1 MLKFGKTVVKHRVL
15 ILILAFLLLIPSA
28 FGIAATHINY
38 DIFSYLPSDIET
50 MQGQDILL
58 DEFGKGAYAIFV
70 CDDMQ
75 DKEVTALKDDLEQVD
90 HVADVLG
97 LSDLDIPVEVLP
109 DDIQDIFYSDTGNG
123 QILFLFFDSTT
134 SADET
139 LDAVGEVRA
148 LAGEHCFLSSMSAIV
163 ADTRDLIEREMPVYV
178 VIAAI
183 LTCIVM
189 MLLMDSFVVPLLFLA
204 DIGLAIVYNL
214 GTNIIQGEISFIT
227 MALVAVLQLG
237 VTTDY
242 SIFLYSSYQEQKR
255 MYPGDNGQAMAHA
268 IASTITAV
276 TASSLTTVA
285 GFIALCFMT
294 FTLGLDLGI
303 VMAKGVVLGV
313 ISCVTILPA
322 LLLSL
327 DGLVQ
332 KTAHKPLRLPVGKF
346 SDFVVR
352 HHKVLAL
359 IMVVLWIP
367 AIIGYSHMEIY
378 YKLDNGLPEQLNS
391 VQANR
396 VLDEDYGMNSVSMLL
411 VDSDLSRKDTKAML
425 KEMKSMDGVTFAVGL
440 DSVIGATVP
449 EEVIP
454 NEVKEMLESDNW
466 KLLVVS
472 SEYQVATDEVNA
484 LCDDL
489 NRVLKSYDP
498 NGMVIGEAAC
508 TKDLIEITDHD
519 FKVVSAVSILAIFVL
534 ILLSLKS
541 GSLPALLV
549 IIIELAIYLNL
560 GTSYYTD
567 TTLPFIASVTI
578 GTIQLGATVDYA
590 ILMTTRYKLERG
602 GGKSKE
608 EAVRIALS
616 TSMHSVIT
624 SALCLFAATIGVG
637 AYSSVDLVGALC
649 LLLARGAII
658 SMVIVLFFLP
668 SMYMLFDKL
677 ICKTT
682 GGLRGHV
689 KV

>member
-15 ILILAFLLLIPSA
+15 ILILAVLLLIPST
-28 FGIAATHINY
+28 FGFIATHINY
-38 DIFSYLPSDIET
+38 DLFSYLPSDIET

-75 DKEVTALKDDLEQVD
+75 DKEVSALKEDLEDVD

-97 LSDLDIPVEVLP
+97 LSDLNIPVEMLP
-109 DDIQDIFYSDTGNG
+109 DEVQDIFYSKDGTG
-123 QILFLFFDSTT
+123 QILFLFFDDTT

-139 LDAVGEVRA
+139 LDAVQEVRQR
-148 LAGEHCFLSSMSAIV
+148 AGEHCFLSSMSAIV
-163 ADTRDLIEREMPVYV
+163 ADTRALIEKEMIPYV
-178 VIAAI
+178 IIAAA

-214 GTNIIQGEISFIT
+214 GSNIVLGQISFIT

-237 VTTDY
+237 VTMDY

-255 MYPGDNGQAMAHA
+255 VYQGDKKQAMAHA

-294 FTLGLDLGI
+294 FTLGLDMGI
-303 VMAKGVVLGV
+303 VMAKGVVFGV

-322 LLLSL
+322 LLLTF

-332 KTAHKPLRLPVGKF
+332 KTSHKPLHLPADKF
-346 SDFVVR
+346 SGFIVR
-352 HHKVLAL
+352 HYKVLAL
-359 IMVVLWIP
+359 LMVLLWIP
-367 AIIGYSHMEIY
+367 AIIGYSHTEVY
-378 YKLDNGLPEQLNS
+378 YKLDTGLPKELNS
-391 VQANR
+391 VQANQK
-396 VLDEDYGMNSVSMLL
+396 LDEEYGMNSVSMLL
-411 VDSDLSRKDTKAML
+411 VDAGLSRQDTKAML
-425 KEMKSMDGVTFAVGL
+425 KEMKNIDGVTFAVGL
-440 DSVIGATVP
+440 DSVIGSTVP
-449 EEVIP
+449 EEIIP
-454 NEVKEMLESDNW
+454 SEVKEMLESENW
-466 KLLVVS
+466 KLMVVS

-484 LCDDL
+484 LCDEL
-489 NRVLKSYDP
+489 NTVLKSYDP
-498 NGMVIGEAAC
+498 DGMVIGEAAC

-519 FKVVSAVSILAIFVL
+519 FKVVSAVSIIAIFIL

-541 GSLPALLV
+541 GLLPALLV

-560 GTSYYTD
+560 GTAYYTG

-602 GGKSKE
+602 SGKSKE
-608 EAVRIALS
+608 ESVKIALS
-616 TSMHSVIT
+616 TSMHSIIT

-637 AYSSVDLVGALC
+637 AYSSVDIVGALC

-658 SMVIVLFFLP
+658 SMFIVLFFLP

-682 GGLRGHV
+682 GGLRSIA